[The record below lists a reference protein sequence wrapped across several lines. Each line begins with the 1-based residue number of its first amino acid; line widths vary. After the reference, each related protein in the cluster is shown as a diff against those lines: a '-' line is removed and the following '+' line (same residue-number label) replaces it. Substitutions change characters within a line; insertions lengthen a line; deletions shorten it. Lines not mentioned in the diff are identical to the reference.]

1 MSKQIF
7 KNSPP
12 INLLFSLLDTIAT
25 KHISKNFYIVNKVAF
40 KKGIY
45 NNLLIGFLE
54 ELKPYYHISKVKY
67 LEKPLNYNSF
77 MTVVRQICNYN
88 NITYKSQIKYDK
100 SNYEIVYY
108 IYLQNNNEDTEEVN
122 IVPNI

>member
-12 INLLFSLLDTIAT
+12 TNLLYSLLDKIAV
-25 KHISKNFYIVNKVAF
+25 KNNSQKYYIVNKVAF

-45 NNLLIGFLE
+45 NNLIIGFLE
-54 ELKPYYHISKVKY
+54 ELKPYYHNSKVKY
-67 LEKPLNYNSF
+67 LEKILNYNAF
-77 MTVVRQICNYN
+77 ITVIRQICNN
-88 NITYKSQIKYDK
+88 KNITYKSQIKYDK

-108 IYLQNNNEDTEEVN
+108 INCLEDCEPPTA
-122 IVPNI
+122 